1 MNRVRLLVFNA
12 ALGVLDYRVPPGMAV
27 EPGSVVV
34 APLGPRQILGIVWE
48 PERLPGETVAD
59 SRLRP
64 LLTVLPVPP
73 LAAPLRRLIEWTA
86 DYYCAAPSSV
96 ARMALASTAALQGGR
111 TMTEYRLTRDISES
125 IGPWKSSP
133 SGGGGS
139 PAGDDGGGLES
150 AFQAPSPALRAVP
163 PPEGENFAPPFRTR
177 PPRLTPQRAAAM
189 DALAGE
195 QGTIRELAERAS
207 VSEGVLRGM
216 VNAGLLEP
224 LTVDLDRPYPRALP
238 DFAVPR
244 LEDAQRA
251 AADIITAAVTA
262 GKYQP
267 FLLDGVTGSGKT
279 ECYFEAIAEA
289 IRLDRQV
296 LVLLPEIAL
305 TQNFLRRFAAR
316 FGVAPVLW
324 HSSLKSA
331 ERRRAWRAIVNGD
344 AQVVVGARSALF
356 LPYARLGLIVV
367 DEAHE
372 ISFKQDDGVRYNA
385 RDVAVIR
392 ARFEGVPVVLASA
405 TPALESL
412 QLAEA
417 GVYRKIDLPARFG
430 GATMP
435 DIAVIDLT
443 VEPPERGHWLSPR
456 LVEAMRERI
465 ARGEQ
470 TLLFLNR
477 RGYAPLT
484 LCRHCGYRFQ
494 CSNCSAWLVEHRLS
508 RRLACH
514 HCGHEEP
521 RPDACPE
528 CGTPDCLVACGPG
541 VERIADEVAALVPE
555 ARVALATSDTLNSP
569 ERIAAFVAAA
579 EGGEIDVIV
588 GTQLVTK
595 GYHFPELTLVGVI
608 DADLGLE
615 GGDLRAGER
624 SYQQIAQ
631 VSGRAG
637 RAAKPGEVL
646 IQTRHPRAS
655 VIAALAAGDRDA
667 FYAAEAAARRDAG
680 APPFGRWAAIIVSAP
695 DETEARDAARD
706 IGAVRPHLA
715 DVMILGPAPAPMTL
729 LRGRYRYR
737 LLINA
742 RRSAQLQDIIRSWLG
757 PLRFSSAV
765 RVAVDI
771 DPYSFV

>member
-1 MNRVRLLVFNA
+1 MQRVRLLVFNA

-27 EPGSVVV
+27 EPGQVVI
-34 APLGPRQILGIVWE
+34 APLGPRQILGVVWE
-48 PERLPGETVAD
+48 PEELPGVEVAE

-64 LLTVLPVPP
+64 LLAVAPVPP

-86 DYYCAAPSSV
+86 DYYCAPLSSV

-111 TMTEYRLTRDISES
+111 TMTEYRLTGAE
-125 IGPWKSSP
+125 
-133 SGGGGS
+133 
-139 PAGDDGGGLES
+139 A
-150 AFQAPSPALRAVP
+150 A
-163 PPEGENFAPPFRTR
+163 
-177 PPRLTPQRAAAM
+177 RLTPLRAAALA
-189 DALAGE
+189 ALTGE
-195 QGTIRELAERAS
+195 QGTIRELAERAR

-216 VNAGLLEP
+216 VNAGLLAAV
-224 LTVDLDRPYPRALP
+224 TVDLDRTYPRAQP

-244 LEDAQRA
+244 LEAAQREA
-251 AADIITAAVTA
+251 AEIIVAAVSA
-262 GKYQP
+262 AEYQP

-279 ECYFEAIAEA
+279 ECYFEGIAEA
-289 IRLDRQV
+289 LQLGRQV

-316 FGVAPVLW
+316 FGADPVLW

-331 ERRRAWRAIVNGD
+331 ERRRAWLAIVSGE

-372 ISFKQDDGVRYNA
+372 ISFKQDEGVRYNA

-392 ARFEGVPVVLASA
+392 ARFEGIPVVLASA

-412 QLAEA
+412 HLAET
-417 GVYRKIDLPARFG
+417 GVYRKLDLPDRYG

-435 DIAVIDLT
+435 AIAVVDLT
-443 VEPPERGHWLSPR
+443 VHPPERGRWLSPP
-456 LVEAMRERI
+456 LVAAMRDRI

-541 VERIADEVAALVPE
+541 VERIADEVALLVPE

-569 ERIAAFVAAA
+569 DRIGAFVAAA
-579 EGGEIDVIV
+579 ESGKIDVII

-631 VSGRAG
+631 VAGRAG

-646 IQTRHPRAS
+646 IQTRHPRAA
-655 VIAALAAGDRDA
+655 VIAALASGDRA
-667 FYAAEAAARRDAG
+667 SFYDAEAAGRRDAG
-680 APPFGRWAAIIVSAP
+680 APPFGRWAAIIVSAL
-695 DETEARDAARD
+695 DEAEARDAARA
-706 IGAVRPHLA
+706 IGAVRPDLP

-742 RRSAQLQDIIRSWLG
+742 RRSAHLQDVLRGWLG

-765 RVAVDI
+765 RVAIDI